1 MSKFIQLHLLTNYA
15 PSNLNRDDLG
25 RPKTAKMGG
34 VDRLRISSQSLKR
47 AWRTSEIFE
56 EKLSDTIG
64 FRTKKIGLKIYQ
76 ELLDS
81 GVEDNIAIN
90 SAKAVAGIFGK
101 NEKKSKDNKLAE
113 LEIAQLSHI
122 SPLEYKVALEL
133 AKNLADENR
142 SEITKDEIANVHGD
156 TSGVD
161 IALFGRM
168 LASSPKY
175 NVEAAVQVSHALT
188 VNRIVIEDDYFTAVD
203 DLNNHEEDA
212 GSAHIGE
219 TGFGSGV
226 FYTYICINKSELIH
240 SLGNEKLANNAIK
253 ALTEA
258 SATVAPTGKQNSYAS
273 RARALY
279 IMAESGTQQPRQL
292 SSAFLKPVDDLDM
305 ANVAI
310 DRLETLRKN
319 MDRAY
324 GVCADGVKTMNVEK
338 GEGTLAEIL
347 EFVGA

>member
-47 AWRTSEIFE
+47 AWRTSEVFE
-56 EKLSDTIG
+56 KKLSDTIG

-81 GVEDNIAIN
+81 GVEENLAID

-101 NEKKSKDNKLAE
+101 NEKKSKDNPLAE

-122 SPLEYKVALEL
+122 SPLEYEAALDL
-133 AKNLADENR
+133 AKKLAAENR
-142 SEITKDEIANVHGD
+142 SEITKDEIANVH
-156 TSGVD
+156 SNANGVD

-188 VNRIVIEDDYFTAVD
+188 VNRVAIEDDYFT
-203 DLNNHEEDA
+203 
-212 GSAHIGE
+212 

-226 FYTYICINKSELIH
+226 FYTYICINKSELIK
-240 SLGNEKLANNAIK
+240 SLGNEELANNAIK

-273 RARALY
+273 RARAQY

-292 SSAFLKPVDDLDM
+292 SSAFLKPVDSVDM
-305 ANVAI
+305 ANIAI
-310 DRLETLRKN
+310 DRLETLRQN
-319 MDRAY
+319 MDKAY
-324 GVCADGVKTMNVEK
+324 GACADGVKTMNVEK